1 MASLSNVVLAATTIQ
16 PANHI
21 TLAVTC
27 DVDFTKADLYAMH
40 ELGER
45 YTLRC
50 QIVRKEALDEIP
62 VLAYA
67 DRAFPPRTGDAVPHT
82 HVKHELTVPMNAL
95 HGGLIGRD
103 DLTAVVTL
111 IASDT
116 DWQIVQR
123 SEHVSVDLAA

>member
-1 MASLSNVVLAATTIQ
+1 MASLSNVVLDVTTVQ

-21 TLAVTC
+21 TLTVTC
-27 DVDFTKADLYAMH
+27 DVDFSKADLYSMH

-50 QIVRKEALDEIP
+50 QVVRKEALEEIP

-67 DRAFPPRTGDAVPHT
+67 DRVFPPATGEATPHT
-82 HVKHELTVPMNAL
+82 QVKHELTVPMNAL

-103 DLTAVVTL
+103 DLTALVTL
-111 IASDT
+111 LASDT
-116 DWQIVQR
+116 EWQIVQR
-123 SEHVSVDLAA
+123 SEHVSVELAA